1 MRFPSCSVT
10 LLAFALTTISVTCRV
25 LPTVEASTAT
35 PLASIPSRYFSL
47 LSEPAWLNAAPQAA
61 AKNDKP
67 AGAQEEAKLP
77 DGKGKDV
84 TQRVCSTCHAVSQF
98 AGERHTKEK
107 WSSIIDDMV
116 SKGLDASD
124 DDLATINNY
133 LATNLAPKQD
143 APATPPNSSSNH

>member
-1 MRFPSCSVT
+1 MKFPSCSVT
-10 LLAFALTTISVTCRV
+10 LLAFALTTISVTFRV
-25 LPTVEASTAT
+25 LPTVEASTAA
-35 PLASIPSRYFSL
+35 PLASTPSRYFSL
-47 LSEPAWLNAAPQAA
+47 LREPATLNSALQAD
-61 AKNDKP
+61 AKDDKP
-67 AGAQEEAKLP
+67 ADAQAEAQLP

-98 AGERHTKEK
+98 ARERHTKEK

-124 DDLATINNY
+124 ADLATINNY

-143 APATPPNSSSNH
+143 APPDSSSSH